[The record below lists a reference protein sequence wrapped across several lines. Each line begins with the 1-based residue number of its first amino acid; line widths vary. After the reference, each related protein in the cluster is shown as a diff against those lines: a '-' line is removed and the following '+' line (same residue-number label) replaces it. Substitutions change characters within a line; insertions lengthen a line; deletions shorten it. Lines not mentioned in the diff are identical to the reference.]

1 VIKDKKRKEVSLDP
15 EILSILE
22 FQAKKQGR
30 NLKNYLEFI
39 LTEKANSFEL
49 SDEYKKMMDEVLEQK
64 EKGNLSF
71 LNEEEFRYQTKRK
84 V

>member
-1 VIKDKKRKEVSLDP
+1 MPKDKKRKEISLDS

-49 SDEYKKMMDEVLEQK
+49 SEDYKRMMDKILKQK
-64 EKGNLSF
+64 EEGNLSF

>member
-15 EILSILE
+15 EILSVLE

-71 LNEEEFRYQTKRK
+71 LNEEEFRYQTKRE

>member
-1 VIKDKKRKEVSLDP
+1 VIKDKKRKEISLDP
-15 EILSILE
+15 EILSVLE

-49 SDEYKKMMDEVLEQK
+49 SDEYKKMMDEVLKQK
-64 EKGNLSF
+64 EEGNLSF

>member
-1 VIKDKKRKEVSLDP
+1 MIKDKKRKEISLDL

-49 SDEYKKMMDEVLEQK
+49 SDEYKKMMDEVLKQK
-64 EKGNLSF
+64 EEGILSF

>member
-1 VIKDKKRKEVSLDP
+1 MIRDKKRKEISLDL

-49 SDEYKKMMDEVLEQK
+49 SDEYKKMMDEVLKQK
-64 EKGNLSF
+64 EEGSLSF
-71 LNEEEFRYQTKRK
+71 LNEDEFRYQTKRK
-84 V
+84 A

>member
-1 VIKDKKRKEVSLDP
+1 MIKDKKRKEVSLDP
-15 EILSILE
+15 EILSVLE

-71 LNEEEFRYQTKRK
+71 LNEEEFRYQTKRE

>member
-1 VIKDKKRKEVSLDP
+1 MIKDKKRKEISLDP
-15 EILSILE
+15 EILSVLE

>member
-1 VIKDKKRKEVSLDP
+1 MIKDKKRKEVSLDP

>member
-1 VIKDKKRKEVSLDP
+1 MPKDKKRKEISLDS

-30 NLKNYLEFI
+30 NLKNSLEFI

-49 SDEYKKMMDEVLEQK
+49 SEDYKRMMDKILKQK
-64 EKGNLSF
+64 EEGNLSF